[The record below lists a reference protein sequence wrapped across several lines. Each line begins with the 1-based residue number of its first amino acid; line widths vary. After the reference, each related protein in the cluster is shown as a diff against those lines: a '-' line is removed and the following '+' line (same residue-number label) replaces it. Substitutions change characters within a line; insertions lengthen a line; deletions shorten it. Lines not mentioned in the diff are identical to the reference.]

1 MGENSNPN
9 NMVFGLDIGT
19 RSIVGT
25 VGYKAGKDFVVV
37 AQTAKEHETRAML
50 DGQIHDIQA
59 VAGTIKDVKK
69 HLETMIGD
77 KLHSACIAA
86 AGRVLKTVTTH
97 TDMELKEEKTVDK
110 EDVYSLQSLAIEDAY
125 RIFIDNEKM
134 DVKFFCV
141 GSSVV
146 KYYLGDLPMNNLLDH
161 KAKSIGVDIIA
172 TFLPEDVVDGL
183 YKAVEYA
190 GLNVANMTLEPIAAI
205 ELAIP
210 DKFRLL
216 NIALVDVGAGTSDIS
231 ITKDGSIIAFGM
243 IPTAGDSLTE
253 TIANH
258 CMVDFG
264 TAEEIKRQIGVND
277 EIEYEDILGIKYTIT
292 NDEIMGL
299 IAGNVDE
306 MTSLAADKIMELNG
320 GKSVGAV
327 FVVGGGGMI
336 PGYTEKL
343 AEKLGL
349 NKERVAL
356 RGKEVMQDIVF
367 KNTELNVNSLLVTPI
382 GICLNYYKESN
393 NFIYVSFNDDNIKL
407 YNNNNLTV
415 TDAAMQTEYAGMGF
429 FPKSGDALNFTVN
442 GRERMCRG
450 GMGEPA
456 VIKVNGKPANLHTPI
471 NEGDKIEV
479 IVATKGE
486 PAVMTVGELNE
497 YKEIVKSISGNS
509 TRTLDKI
516 VTVNGVRVTEDYSI
530 QNGDKLEIF
539 VSDESIAPGEVHS
552 DMNDVSND
560 KQSVNPVNSGNLS
573 SDIFVSVNSSP
584 IKLTGKSSYVFVDIF
599 DHIDFDRSRV
609 KGNLVTKLNGK
620 AAQYMEELHDG
631 DIIEVFWA

>member
-110 EDVYSLQSLAIEDAY
+110 EDVFSLQSLAIEDAY
-125 RIFIDNEKM
+125 RIFLDNEKM

-264 TAEEIKRQIGVND
+264 TAEEIKIQIGVND

-429 FPKSGDALNFTVN
+429 FPKSGDELNFTVN

-479 IVATKGE
+479 IAATKGE

-539 VSDESIAPGEVHS
+539 VSDENIASSEVHS

-560 KQSVNPVNSGNLS
+560 KQSINPVNSGNLS
-573 SDIFVSVNSSP
+573 SDIFVSFNSSP

>member
-110 EDVYSLQSLAIEDAY
+110 EDVFSLQSLAIEDAY
-125 RIFIDNEKM
+125 RIFLDNEKM

-356 RGKEVMQDIVF
+356 RGKEVMQD
-367 KNTELNVNSLLVTPI
+367 TELNVNSLLVTPI

-479 IVATKGE
+479 IAATKGE

-539 VSDESIAPGEVHS
+539 VSDESIESSEVHS

-560 KQSVNPVNSGNLS
+560 KQSINPVNSGNLS

>member
-1 MGENSNPN
+1 
-9 NMVFGLDIGT
+9 
-19 RSIVGT
+19 
-25 VGYKAGKDFVVV
+25 
-37 AQTAKEHETRAML
+37 
-50 DGQIHDIQA
+50 
-59 VAGTIKDVKK
+59 
-69 HLETMIGD
+69 
-77 KLHSACIAA
+77 
-86 AGRVLKTVTTH
+86 
-97 TDMELKEEKTVDK
+97 
-110 EDVYSLQSLAIEDAY
+110 
-125 RIFIDNEKM
+125 
-134 DVKFFCV
+134 
-141 GSSVV
+141 
-146 KYYLGDLPMNNLLDH
+146 
-161 KAKSIGVDIIA
+161 
-172 TFLPEDVVDGL
+172 
-183 YKAVEYA
+183 
-190 GLNVANMTLEPIAAI
+190 
-205 ELAIP
+205 
-210 DKFRLL
+210 
-216 NIALVDVGAGTSDIS
+216 
-231 ITKDGSIIAFGM
+231 
-243 IPTAGDSLTE
+243 
-253 TIANH
+253 
-258 CMVDFG
+258 
-264 TAEEIKRQIGVND
+264 
-277 EIEYEDILGIKYTIT
+277 
-292 NDEIMGL
+292 
-299 IAGNVDE
+299 
-306 MTSLAADKIMELNG
+306 
-320 GKSVGAV
+320 
-327 FVVGGGGMI
+327 MI

-479 IVATKGE
+479 IAATKGE

-539 VSDESIAPGEVHS
+539 VSDENIASSEVHS

-560 KQSVNPVNSGNLS
+560 KQSINPVNAGNLS